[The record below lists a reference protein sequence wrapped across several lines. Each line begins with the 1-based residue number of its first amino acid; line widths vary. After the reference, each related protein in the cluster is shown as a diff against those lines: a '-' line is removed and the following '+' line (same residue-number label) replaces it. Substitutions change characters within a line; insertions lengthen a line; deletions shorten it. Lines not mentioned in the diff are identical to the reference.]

1 MTLTSATVAIVS
13 NWSIKTWLG
22 ETIGIIT
29 NQSVELTGTAAEG
42 MQKITEALLKGF
54 RGTNHTECFKIPKW
68 IQSDSLIT

>member
-1 MTLTSATVAIVS
+1 MTLTFTVN

-42 MQKITEALLKGF
+42 MQKITEALAKGF
-54 RGTNHTECFKIPKW
+54 RGMIFTFWLAEKLLAGI
-68 IQSDSLIT
+68 